1 MYHVLVA
8 VDEAEDRSERQAEAV
23 ADLPDAPESVRAT
36 VFHCFTDN
44 PSGASASQITGVRRA
59 RERLEEAGVEVSLHE
74 DSGDPADG
82 VLDTA
87 EEMDVDL
94 VCMGGRKHTPT
105 GKALFGSVTQAV
117 ILNADRPVM
126 VPGHE

>member
-23 ADLPDAPESVRAT
+23 ADLPDAPGSVEAT
-36 VFHCFTDN
+36 VFHTFTDN
-44 PSGASASQITGVRRA
+44 PTGASASQIAGVRRA
-59 RERLEEAGVEVSLHE
+59 RDYLEAEGIDVTVRE
-74 DSGDPADG
+74 DSGDPADS
-82 VLDTA
+82 VLDA
-87 EEMDVDL
+87 AADLDADL

-126 VPGHE
+126 VPGYE

>member
-8 VDEAEDRSERQAEAV
+8 VDEAEDRSARQAAAV

-44 PSGASASQITGVRRA
+44 PSGASASQIAGVRRA
-59 RERLEEAGVEVSLHE
+59 RERLEDAGVPVDLRE
-74 DSGDPADG
+74 DSGDPADT
-82 VLDTA
+82 VLDA
-87 EEMDVDL
+87 AAALDADL

-126 VPGHE
+126 VPGYE